1 MIINYFPGVQFNAS
15 LVLQCDYSQVQTNF
29 IQLEALCKASWEQL
43 KVLDKAD
50 NKKKVVSSEKRTGAE
65 EALALEG
72 SLRHKLPKLLRE
84 FEERLKVL
92 RAVHRRVFNR

>member
-1 MIINYFPGVQFNAS
+1 MVTHYCHTLQFHPP

-29 IQLEALCKASWEQL
+29 TQLETMCKASWEQL

-50 NKKKVVSSEKRTGAE
+50 VKRKGVSSEKRSRAE
-65 EALALEG
+65 EALAPEG
-72 SLRHKLPKLLRE
+72 ALRHKLPKLLKE